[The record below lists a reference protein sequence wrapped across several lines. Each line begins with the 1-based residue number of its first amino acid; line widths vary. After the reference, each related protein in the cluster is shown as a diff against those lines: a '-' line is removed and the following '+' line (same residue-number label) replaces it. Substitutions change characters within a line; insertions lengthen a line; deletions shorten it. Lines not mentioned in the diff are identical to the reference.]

1 MSLVWKLLRQHIS
14 LPQFAGFLFA
24 NLFGMTI
31 VLLGVQLYNDILP
44 VFTAEDSFMKSDY
57 VVVSKQVGQGGS
69 MTGGSSSFSTTEVE
83 DLESK
88 PFIEKVGN
96 FVGND
101 FKVTAAMG
109 VSGTNVL
116 NSEIFLQSIPD
127 NFVSVDSTQWR
138 YVEGSTTVPVILPRT
153 YINIYNFGLARSRSL
168 PKISDG
174 LAGMIDLNLHITGE
188 GKQMDVRGRVIGFS
202 TRMSEILVP
211 RSFMTWANSEYA
223 HATENLPVRLIVQMR
238 ATADEQA
245 TTYMQE
251 KGYEIED
258 NQQNARKATGFLRL
272 IVSIVLIVG
281 LVISILSFYILMLS
295 IFLLVQKNK
304 TKLQNLLLI
313 GYSPSQVARP
323 YQMLTLGLNA
333 IVLVLSLVLVSVA
346 RHYYMDIVYTL
357 MPEIQES
364 TMLPALACG
373 MVLFCIVTIV
383 NSVAIRQSISP
394 SM

>member
-116 NSEIFLQSIPD
+116 NSEIYHGRRKTDGRERTGDRILY
-127 NFVSVDSTQWR
+127 T
-138 YVEGSTTVPVILPRT
+138 YVGDTCATLVYDVGQQRVCPC
-153 YINIYNFGLARSRSL
+153 Y
-168 PKISDG
+168 
-174 LAGMIDLNLHITGE
+174 GE
-188 GKQMDVRGRVIGFS
+188 F
-202 TRMSEILVP
+202 
-211 RSFMTWANSEYA
+211 
-223 HATENLPVRLIVQMR
+223 
-238 ATADEQA
+238 
-245 TTYMQE
+245 
-251 KGYEIED
+251 
-258 NQQNARKATGFLRL
+258 ARKTDR
-272 IVSIVLIVG
+272 
-281 LVISILSFYILMLS
+281 
-295 IFLLVQKNK
+295 
-304 TKLQNLLLI
+304 T
-313 GYSPSQVARP
+313 
-323 YQMLTLGLNA
+323 
-333 IVLVLSLVLVSVA
+333 
-346 RHYYMDIVYTL
+346 D
-357 MPEIQES
+357 
-364 TMLPALACG
+364 AC
-373 MVLFCIVTIV
+373 
-383 NSVAIRQSISP
+383 
-394 SM
+394 